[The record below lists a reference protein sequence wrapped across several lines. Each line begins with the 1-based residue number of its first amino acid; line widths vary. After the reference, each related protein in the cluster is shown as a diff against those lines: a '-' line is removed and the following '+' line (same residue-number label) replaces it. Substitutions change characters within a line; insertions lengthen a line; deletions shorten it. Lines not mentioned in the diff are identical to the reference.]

1 MGADQQSLPTVRK
14 CHQHNGCKGAVLEIE
29 TALYSV
35 TSRRHQTL
43 VWQHHDTE
51 KPVHGLCS
59 PVVSIPDIP
68 FTVEAQA
75 EDIVVFDQRRNR
87 SPQQFLVK
95 RVNDL
100 KQYRLVPMGI
110 IRQRLLEK
118 MGLNRCQWHKAFGPC
133 SFGG

>member
-1 MGADQQSLPTVRK
+1 M
-14 CHQHNGCKGAVLEIE
+14 
-29 TALYSV
+29 
-35 TSRRHQTL
+35 
-43 VWQHHDTE
+43 
-51 KPVHGLCS
+51 
-59 PVVSIPDIP
+59 
-68 FTVEAQA
+68 EAQA